1 MRPIQAVDTVSF
13 DGTEVTMLDQTLLPV
28 QQVRL
33 TIRDTPQMHEAIR
46 SLRVRG
52 APAIG
57 VAAAFGLWLGVR
69 DLPDDLPRDEA
80 EARLRGEQTFLAG
93 ARPTAVNLTW
103 ALERCAAEALRA
115 PGGTA
120 ALKQAALDAAIRL
133 RANEEAT
140 TRQIGEHGA
149 GLLMGLSGVLTHCNA
164 GSAATVGLGTALAPI
179 YVAAERGHLLRV
191 FADETRPLLQ
201 GARITA
207 WELQEAGVPV
217 TVITDSMAA
226 VVMRQGKVGAVI
238 VGCDRVAA
246 NGDVA
251 NKIGTY
257 GVALLARAHGLPFYV
272 AGPTSTIDLATPDG
286 DHIEIEQ
293 RAPHEVTHHG
303 GVPMAPEGVDVFNP
317 AFDVTPAEYVSAI
330 ITEKGVVYPPYTQG
344 LKDVKA

>member
-1 MRPIQAVDTVSF
+1 MTQIQPVDTVSF
-13 DGTEVTMLDQTLLPV
+13 DGREVTLLDQTLLPA

-33 TIRDTPQMHEAIR
+33 IVRTAAQMHEAIGM
-46 SLRVRG
+46 LRVRG

-69 DLPDDLPRDEA
+69 DLDSDTPRAEA
-80 EARLRGEQTFLAG
+80 EVEVRAACAYLAG
-93 ARPTAVNLTW
+93 ARPTAVNLSW
-103 ALERCAAEALRA
+103 ALDRCAQEALGV

-120 ALKQAALDAAIRL
+120 DLKRALLDAAIRL
-133 RANEEAT
+133 RTDEEAT
-140 TRQIGEHGA
+140 TRRIGEHGA
-149 GLLMGLSGVLTHCNA
+149 PLLAGMDGVLTHCNA

-179 YVAAERGHLLRV
+179 YVATERGQGLRV
-191 FADETRPLLQ
+191 YADETRPLLQ

-207 WELQEAGVPV
+207 WELREAGVPV
-217 TVITDSMAA
+217 TLITDSMAA
-226 VVMRQGKVGAVI
+226 VVMQRGLVGAVI

-272 AGPTSTIDLATPDG
+272 AGPTSTIDLETPDG

-293 RAPHEVTHHG
+293 RGAREVTHHG
-303 GVPMAPEGVDVFNP
+303 GVAMAPDGVDVFNP

-330 ITEKGVVYPPYTQG
+330 ITEKGVLYPPYGKG
-344 LKDVKA
+344 LRDVKA

>member
-1 MRPIQAVDTVSF
+1 MTRIQPVDTVSF
-13 DGTEVTMLDQTLLPV
+13 DGREVTLLDQTLLPA

-33 TIRDTPQMHEAIR
+33 TVRTAEQMHEAIGM
-46 SLRVRG
+46 LRVRG

-57 VAAAFGLWLGVR
+57 VAAAFGLWLGIR
-69 DLPDDLPRDEA
+69 DLGDDTPRAEA
-80 EARLRGEQTFLAG
+80 EAEMRAVSAYLAG
-93 ARPTAVNLTW
+93 ARPTAVNLRW
-103 ALERCAAEALRA
+103 ALDRCAQEALSASGSAADLKRA
-115 PGGTA
+115 
-120 ALKQAALDAAIRL
+120 LLDAAIRL
-133 RANEEAT
+133 RTDEEAT
-140 TRQIGEHGA
+140 TRRIGEHGA
-149 GLLMGLSGVLTHCNA
+149 ALLAGIDGVLTHCNA

-179 YVAAERGHLLRV
+179 YVATERGQRLRV
-191 FADETRPLLQ
+191 YADETRPLLQ

-207 WELQEAGVPV
+207 WELKEAGVPV

-226 VVMRQGKVGAVI
+226 VVMRQGLVGAVI

-272 AGPTSTIDLATPDG
+272 AGPTSTIDLDTPDG

-293 RAPHEVTHHG
+293 RGAHEVSHHG
-303 GVPMAPEGVDVFNP
+303 GVKMAPDGVDIFNP

-344 LKDVKA
+344 LRDVKA